1 MTNTDLVT
9 TLEAAQMLRVSVP
22 TVNRLARAGK
32 LTEVFKLPGLRGG
45 RVFNRADVQ
54 ALGAQEAQSA

>member
-1 MTNTDLVT
+1 
-9 TLEAAQMLRVSVP
+9 MLRVSVP